1 MIAYIKGTLSVKT
14 PAFVILET
22 AGGIGYHINT
32 SLHTHEKLPTA
43 GTNNCKLYCHLHI
56 KEDAHTLYGFFEESE
71 RDLFVQLISVSGV
84 GPSTAQMMLS
94 SLSPAEIQQAIVS
107 NNSDLLKTVKG
118 TKKNRVRRKGADLTL
133 LPTELQNKSADNM
146 ILSLGLV
153 YKKENPVILT
163 LDRNFQSKA
172 MMLEIPLVTI
182 YELLGIKE
190 EPRVKQVLKPQIDYI
205 RIFKRMK
212 PDDYGNYRISNFIY
226 LIKMQYP
233 SFNRSQLG
241 FKSDSDFVLS
251 LNVFMVSKDKAVFK
265 LK

>member
-32 SLHTHEKLPTA
+32 SLHTHEKLPAA

-118 TKKNRVRRKGADLTL
+118 
-133 LPTELQNKSADNM
+133 
-146 ILSLGLV
+146 I
-153 YKKENPVILT
+153 
-163 LDRNFQSKA
+163 
-172 MMLEIPLVTI
+172 
-182 YELLGIKE
+182 GIKTA
-190 EPRVKQVLKPQIDYI
+190 QLIVL
-205 RIFKRMK
+205 
-212 PDDYGNYRISNFIY
+212 
-226 LIKMQYP
+226 
-233 SFNRSQLG
+233 QLKDKLG
-241 FKSDSDFVLS
+241 KLS
-251 LNVFMVSKDKAVFK
+251 LNLSESATSHNNISTEALNALLALGIGKPMAQKALDKV
-265 LK
+265 LKTDPNITTVEDLIKKVLKSL

>member
-118 TKKNRVRRKGADLTL
+118 
-133 LPTELQNKSADNM
+133 
-146 ILSLGLV
+146 I
-153 YKKENPVILT
+153 
-163 LDRNFQSKA
+163 
-172 MMLEIPLVTI
+172 
-182 YELLGIKE
+182 GIKTA
-190 EPRVKQVLKPQIDYI
+190 QLIVL
-205 RIFKRMK
+205 
-212 PDDYGNYRISNFIY
+212 
-226 LIKMQYP
+226 
-233 SFNRSQLG
+233 QLKDKLG
-241 FKSDSDFVLS
+241 KLS
-251 LNVFMVSKDKAVFK
+251 LNLSENATSHNNIATEALNALLALGIGKPMAQKALDKV
-265 LK
+265 LKSDPNITTVEDLIKKVLKNL